1 LTFYLIKLLKFVG
14 EDSRRWGKGQ
24 SPWEF

>member
-1 LTFYLIKLLKFVG
+1 LTFCLIKFLKILG
-14 EDSRRWGKGQ
+14 EDSRRSGKGQ